1 MSEEVNKNIKNE
13 KNVKKQ
19 ILNDD
24 DEFEDFPVDSWPS
37 NETINETNLVNSLW
51 VENWDDIDVEDD
63 FINKLKSE
71 LNKN

>member
-1 MSEEVNKNIKNE
+1 MSEEVNKTTKVN

-24 DEFEDFPVDSWPS
+24 DEFEDFPVDSWPN
-37 NETINETNLVNSLW
+37 NETINETNLINNLW

-63 FINKLKSE
+63 FINKLKQE
-71 LNKN
+71 LNNK